1 MNKLPSA
8 ATVNWAVFISTGTE
22 IAFQIPHNLFPS
34 LLHAHKGGVLEYPFA
49 AYALADSRWAEYN
62 GGTGLLR
69 EVCVLAWPGSGCAPS
84 RCRCSSDINWN
95 DGALGLAVA
104 AAYLYHPSLNL
115 RTPTHESV
123 ATATARLLSR
133 LSAAPE
139 ILYIQLI

>member
-1 MNKLPSA
+1 MNKSPSA

-49 AYALADSRWAEYN
+49 SYALADSRWAEYN

-69 EVCVLAWPGSGCAPS
+69 EVCVHAWPGSGCAPS

-104 AAYLYHPSLNL
+104 AAYLYRSSFCTLPSTFAAQTMKASL
-115 RTPTHESV
+115 RSSLVLELRPRS
-123 ATATARLLSR
+123 
-133 LSAAPE
+133 
-139 ILYIQLI
+139 YI